1 MRTVTPQPEP
11 QEFDQRV
18 RKPGN
23 AGLARLRVNGQKLR
37 FNPLWNR
44 VYDDFH
50 RLYGG
55 FCAYTC
61 FYQVDRATVD
71 HFRPKV
77 RHPHLAYEWDNYRL
91 SSPRTNQFKGKRE
104 DVLDPF
110 EIGDG
115 WFVLDF
121 PSCLIRVRDG
131 LEDALADAVT
141 CTIDALRLNDDD
153 YLVQRR
159 FDLVHAFAEGCI
171 SQAYIRRMNPFVFD
185 EITRQGL
192 WPDVERL
199 FRKR

>member
-1 MRTVTPQPEP
+1 M
-11 QEFDQRV
+11 
-18 RKPGN
+18 K
-23 AGLARLRVNGQKLR
+23 GQKLW

-44 VYDDFH
+44 VYDELH

-61 FYQVDRATVD
+61 FFQVDRATVD
-71 HFRPKV
+71 HFRPKTP
-77 RHPHLAYEWDNYRL
+77 HPDLAYEWDNYRL
-91 SSPRTNQFKGKRE
+91 SSPRTNQFKGSRE

-110 EIGDG
+110 AIKDE

-121 PSCLIRVRDG
+121 PSCLVRVCDG
-131 LEDALADAVT
+131 LEDTLADAVT

-159 FDLVHAFAEGCI
+159 FDLVQAFADGHI
-171 SQAYIRRMNPFVFD
+171 SQAYIRKMNPFVFD

-192 WPDVERL
+192 WPHVKRL
-199 FRKR
+199 FRGR